1 MPGAINLRHRLS
13 DSPARILNRLPLAG
27 KLMIVAQSDGVT
39 HERIGNIE
47 RLEKRGGRVVCIGEA
62 HDCSID
68 LASVASVVVDRTA
81 RMKDRVLPKLEFN
94 NAMEETLFTVVSLD
108 NGDKF
113 DIGFASFAG
122 LPIGAPDKQ
131 SPDAPSLSSNDP
143 AYRPLRAAIESGI
156 EIEIHMRRP
165 GLNQRW
171 RGIVPA
177 INPAMGF
184 INLIAADFHL
194 HLRGGSVAR
203 WQSGKAEMDGDVELA
218 AIGQGGNPLGLVLI
232 GAATTLGIV

>member
-1 MPGAINLRHRLS
+1 MLFRS
-13 DSPARILNRLPLAG
+13 
-27 KLMIVAQSDGVT
+27 
-39 HERIGNIE
+39 
-47 RLEKRGGRVVCIGEA
+47 
-62 HDCSID
+62 
-68 LASVASVVVDRTA
+68 
-81 RMKDRVLPKLEFN
+81 LPKLEFQ
-94 NAMEETLFTVVSLD
+94 NALEETLFTVVSLD

-113 DIGFASFAG
+113 DLGFATFPG
-122 LPIGAPDKQ
+122 IPI
-131 SPDAPSLSSNDP
+131 DALSKKSSEPSSLSSDDP
-143 AYRPLRAAIESGI
+143 AFQPLRAAIEAGT
-156 EIEIHMRRP
+156 EIEIQMLRP
-165 GLNQRW
+165 GLDQRW

-203 WQSGKAEMDGDVELA
+203 WQSRKAEMDGDVELA